1 LLSELS
7 QLCSQQRDVG
17 SHLKEL
23 VANEEESEEEDTNE
37 DIEQERGRGG
47 RSKRSWRGSGR

>member
-1 LLSELS
+1 MLSELS